1 MWSVFN
7 SHAGS
12 CTEALTALQA
22 DINQQADEYE
32 EVLRRS
38 RAKMEAASQELRDW
52 ELQTARAR
60 NEGTFFKGLFKADV
74 LQPPSDE
81 SRATYE
87 QEPLPEVHIPAS
99 RKLMSGWWDAAEHL
113 DQRAVEG
120 RCSAAAM
127 RCEPKALS
135 AHVLTCVDLISVID
149 YSTMEAGVPEV
160 RLSGGASS
168 LWSLY

>member
-1 MWSVFN
+1 MPPCVRCIFQPPCWLF
-7 SHAGS
+7 
-12 CTEALTALQA
+12 TEVITALQA

-32 EVLRRS
+32 KVLRQS

-87 QEPLPEVHIPAS
+87 QEPLPEVRIIA
-99 RKLMSGWWDAAEHL
+99 
-113 DQRAVEG
+113 
-120 RCSAAAM
+120 C
-127 RCEPKALS
+127 
-135 AHVLTCVDLISVID
+135 
-149 YSTMEAGVPEV
+149 
-160 RLSGGASS
+160 
-168 LWSLY
+168 